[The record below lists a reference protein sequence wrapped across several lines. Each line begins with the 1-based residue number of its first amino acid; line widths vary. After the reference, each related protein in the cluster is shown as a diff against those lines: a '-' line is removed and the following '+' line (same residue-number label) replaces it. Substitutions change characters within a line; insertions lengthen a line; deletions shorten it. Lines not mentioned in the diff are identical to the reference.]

1 METVDERTGEKVE
14 KTIFAINSSE
24 DFARLR
30 GRWSQM
36 PMIPKIARV
45 EESPTVRF
53 PGSTIRVLLNGE
65 ESGGSVSVFYQ
76 EVEPGFGAPPHH
88 QPNEEEHFFILEGEM
103 EMTIGNQT
111 IHATPGTFAFAPRNA
126 THAFKNNGEKVC
138 RFITWNSPGG
148 HERMFEAGQRMAQEQ
163 IGDPEVRGKIL
174 AAHDTIF
181 HERPRS
187 VRGVNS

>member
-1 METVDERTGEKVE
+1 METVDERTGQKIE
-14 KTIFAINSSE
+14 KTIFPINTSE

-30 GRWSQM
+30 CLWSQM
-36 PMIPKIARV
+36 PMIPKVARV

-65 ESGGSVSVFYQ
+65 ESGGSMSVFYQ

-148 HERMFEAGQRMAQEQ
+148 HERMFEAGQRMAQER
-163 IGDPEVRGKIL
+163 IGDPEVRQKIL

-181 HERPRS
+181 HERLRS

>member
-1 METVDERTGEKVE
+1 METADELTGQKVE
-14 KTIFAINSSE
+14 KTIFAINTSE

-30 GRWSQM
+30 SLWSQM
-36 PMIPKIARV
+36 PMIPKVARV

-65 ESGGSVSVFYQ
+65 ESGGSMSVFYQ

-126 THAFKNNGEKVC
+126 THAFKNHGEKVC

-163 IGDPEVRGKIL
+163 IGDPEVRQKIL
-174 AAHDTIF
+174 AAYDTIF
-181 HERPRS
+181 HERPGTRS
-187 VRGVNS
+187 

>member
-14 KTIFAINSSE
+14 RTEVVINSRE

-30 GRWSQM
+30 SLWSQM
-36 PMIPKIARV
+36 PMIPRVTRV
-45 EESPTVRF
+45 EDSPAVKF

-88 QPNEEEHFFILEGEM
+88 QPNEEEHIFILEGEM

-111 IHATPGTFAFAPRNA
+111 IQAKPGTFAFAPRNA
-126 THAFKNNGEKVC
+126 THAFKNKSDRMC
-138 RFITWNSPGG
+138 RFLTWNSPAG
-148 HERMFEAGQRMAQEQ
+148 HERMFEAGQLMAQTGL
-163 IGDPEVRGKIL
+163 GDPQLRRKIL

-181 HERPRS
+181 HDPS
-187 VRGVNS
+187 PTSRGVKS

>member
-14 KTIFAINSSE
+14 RTNFVINSRE

-30 GRWSQM
+30 GLWSQM
-36 PMIPKIARV
+36 PKIPRVTRV
-45 EESPTVRF
+45 EDSPAVKF

-126 THAFKNNGEKVC
+126 THAFKNKSDRMC
-138 RFITWNSPGG
+138 RFLNWNSPAG
-148 HERMFEAGQRMAQEQ
+148 HERMFEAGQLMAQK
-163 IGDPEVRGKIL
+163 GLGNPKLRRKIL

-181 HERPRS
+181 HDPS
-187 VRGVNS
+187 PTSRGVKS